1 MGEAP
6 TTTEEILYD
15 SVEME
20 GGEEESEFEEKGWS
34 FDSFAPADSF
44 DNEDEDDSEDD
55 DSIEIDVDTNRK
67 IASGKKAKK
76 HDMKK
81 TPKTKK
87 PKKAKKTKKKPKKD
101 DSDDEDEA
109 SKKPSKAD
117 KPKKD
122 KKPKGEKPKKTKKPK
137 KPKMKKSKSGKKMR
151 MSMLGFPHRR
161 IENNAGVVIDVT
173 GARSDGRCGRK
184 FNFAPCALVPVNGNE
199 FATPCCNNGR
209 CVSQANCECSTCVN
223 YAHVNNFMKD
233 VKTSQRSASGTTP
246 SAADLIDSNRDAYA
260 AWAVENL
267 SGSGHL
273 SKILRVIST
282 QHKNLKLLLQREGA
296 KNCVNTKKNPAEPT
310 GQVVRAKV
318 RKMTDEL
325 NFPGVIEFL
334 ADLYLDQNISDVCK
348 EQIDTEKLL
357 KRVNRPTEA
366 IKKVIEKLE
375 RASDREKPTNVF
387 MKELNIPA
395 HLSDE
400 KKKPLFS
407 KLFLKKKKKKKKKK

>member
-1 MGEAP
+1 
-6 TTTEEILYD
+6 
-15 SVEME
+15 ME
-20 GGEEESEFEEKGWS
+20 GEEEDEFAEKSWN
-34 FDSFAPADSF
+34 FDSFAPAASF
-44 DNEDEDDSEDD
+44 NSDDDAQDDD
-55 DSIEIDVDTNRK
+55 DSAEIDVEANRK
-67 IASGKKAKK
+67 ISSGKKAKK
-76 HDMKK
+76 NGMKK
-81 TPKTKK
+81 TPKLSKK
-87 PKKAKKTKKKPKKD
+87 PKKAKKTKKRPTKNED
-101 DSDDEDEA
+101 DDE
-109 SKKPSKAD
+109 SPKKPSKAD

-122 KKPKGEKPKKTKKPK
+122 KKPKGERPEKDKKPKDEKRPKGQKKPKGEKPKKTKKPK

-151 MSMLGFPHRR
+151 MSMLAFPHRS

-184 FNFAPCALVPVNGNE
+184 FNFAPCALVPVNGNQ

-209 CVSQANCECSTCVN
+209 CVSHTKCECSTCVN

-233 VKTSQRSASGTTP
+233 VQTSRRSSAVTTP
-246 SAADLIDSNRDAYA
+246 TAADLIESNRDSYA

-282 QHKNLKLLLQREGA
+282 QHKNLKLLLQREA
-296 KNCVNTKKNPAEPT
+296 SRNCVNTKKNPAEPA

-318 RKMTDEL
+318 RKMTEEL
-325 NFPGVIEFL
+325 NFPGVVEFL
-334 ADLYLDQNISDVCK
+334 ADLYLDQNISDACK
-348 EQIDTEKLL
+348 EQIDTEKLI
-357 KRVNRPTEA
+357 KRINRPTAA

-400 KKKPLFS
+400 
-407 KLFLKKKKKKKKKK
+407 

>member
-1 MGEAP
+1 MG
-6 TTTEEILYD
+6 
-15 SVEME
+15 
-20 GGEEESEFEEKGWS
+20 EESEFEEKGWS

-44 DNEDEDDSEDD
+44 DNEDEDDAQDD
-55 DSIEIDVDTNRK
+55 DSAEIDVDTNRK

-76 HDMKK
+76 NGMKK

-87 PKKAKKTKKKPKKD
+87 PKKAKKSKKKPKKD
-101 DSDDEDEA
+101 DSHDDDEA
-109 SKKPSKAD
+109 QKKPSKA
-117 KPKKD
+117 
-122 KKPKGEKPKKTKKPK
+122 EKPKKTKKPK

-151 MSMLGFPHRR
+151 MSMLGFPHRS
-161 IENNAGVVIDVT
+161 IKNNAGVVIDVT

-184 FNFAPCALVPVNGNE
+184 FNFAPCALVPVNGHE
-199 FATPCCNNGR
+199 FATPCCNNRR

-246 SAADLIDSNRDAYA
+246 TAADLIDSNRDAYA

-282 QHKNLKLLLQREGA
+282 QHKNLKLLLQREEG

-357 KRVNRPTEA
+357 KRVNRPTDA

-400 KKKPLFS
+400 
-407 KLFLKKKKKKKKKK
+407 

>member
-1 MGEAP
+1 
-6 TTTEEILYD
+6 
-15 SVEME
+15 ME
-20 GGEEESEFEEKGWS
+20 GEEEDTEFEEKGWS
-34 FDSFAPADSF
+34 FDSFAPAESF
-44 DNEDEDDSEDD
+44 DDEDDAQDD
-55 DSIEIDVDTNRK
+55 DSVEIDVETNRK
-67 IASGKKAKK
+67 IASGKKNGI
-76 HDMKK
+76 KK
-81 TPKTKK
+81 TSKLAKK
-87 PKKAKKTKKKPKKD
+87 PKKAKKTKKRPKKD

-117 KPKKD
+117 KPKKDKKPKGEKPKKDKKPKGEKPKKD

-151 MSMLGFPHRR
+151 MSMLAFPHRS

-173 GARSDGRCGRK
+173 GARSDGKCGRK
-184 FNFAPCALVPVNGNE
+184 VNFAPCALVPVNGNE

-233 VKTSQRSASGTTP
+233 VQTSQRSTSGSSPT
-246 SAADLIDSNRDAYA
+246 AADLIESNRDAYA
-260 AWAVENL
+260 AWAVKNL

-282 QHKNLKLLLQREGA
+282 QHKNLKLLLQREAGR
-296 KNCVNTKKNPAEPT
+296 NCVNTKKNPAEPT

-318 RKMTDEL
+318 RKMTEEL
-325 NFPGVIEFL
+325 NFPGVVEFL
-334 ADLYLDQNISDVCK
+334 ADLYLDQNISDACK
-348 EQIDTEKLL
+348 EQIDTEKLM
-357 KRVNRPTEA
+357 KQVNRPTEA

-400 KKKPLFS
+400 
-407 KLFLKKKKKKKKKK
+407 